1 MVVCVVR
8 VTFYLYS
15 KTCVKRPLKNRQSK
29 DLINNGSFMKVEII
43 ADCAT

>member
-8 VTFYLYS
+8 VIFYLYS
-15 KTCVKRPLKNRQSK
+15 KTCVKRQLKNRQNK

-43 ADCAT
+43 ADCSA